1 MAETVPCSLFPVTSP
16 HRQLIQQPLLTYC
29 DSVKLDLDYAPSKIK
44 NEMSNPSIL
53 CLGEVLFDCLADQL
67 GLKLEEVQS
76 WTPYPGGA
84 PANVACAL
92 VKLGTSAGFIGA
104 VGEDEPGNALI
115 KLLEDLGVDTTGVQG
130 HSTAPTR
137 QVYVVRD
144 LAGDRTFAGFGKYD
158 TSEFADTRLESAK
171 LPTALF
177 NEADFLVVGTLEL
190 AYPESEK
197 AVLQALELAEQYD
210 LKIILDVNWRPVFWQ
225 DEKTARTKILS
236 LVRRCDFLK
245 LTKEEAQWLF
255 NTTDPGA
262 ITYRLNSLEG
272 VLVTDGEHGCAYCL
286 GENEGKMPAFSMSVV
301 DTTGAGD
308 SFLAGFIHQLQQ
320 VGIHGLKDAETA
332 KRIVTYA
339 SAVGAL
345 TTIKPGAIASQPTA
359 AEVDAFL
366 ASHQLV

>member
-1 MAETVPCSLFPVTSP
+1 
-16 HRQLIQQPLLTYC
+16 
-29 DSVKLDLDYAPSKIK
+29 
-44 NEMSNPSIL
+44 MSNPSIL

-67 GLKLEEVQS
+67 GLELDAVKS

-104 VGEDEPGNALI
+104 VGEDEAGNTLV
-115 KLLEDLGVDTTGVQG
+115 KLLEDVGVDIIGVQR

-144 LAGDRTFAGFGKYD
+144 LGGDRTFAGFGKYD

-171 LPTALF
+171 LPPALF

-190 AYPESEK
+190 AYPDSEK
-197 AVLQALELAEQYD
+197 AVLRALDLAEQYD

-225 DEKTARTKILS
+225 DENTAKSKILA
-236 LVRRCDFLK
+236 LLKRFDFLK
-245 LTKEEAQWLF
+245 LTKEEAHWLF
-255 NTTDPGA
+255 DTTDPGA

-272 VLVTDGEHGCAYCL
+272 VLVTDGENGCAYCL
-286 GENEGKMPAFSMSVV
+286 GENEGKIPAFSMSVV

-308 SFLAGFIHQLQQ
+308 GFLAGFIYQLQQ
-320 VGIHGLKDAETA
+320 VGIKNLKDAETA

-366 ASHQLV
+366 SSHQF

>member
-1 MAETVPCSLFPVTSP
+1 
-16 HRQLIQQPLLTYC
+16 
-29 DSVKLDLDYAPSKIK
+29 
-44 NEMSNPSIL
+44 MSNPSVL

-67 GLKLEEVQS
+67 GLKLEEVKS

-92 VKLGTSAGFIGA
+92 VKLGTSAGFMGA
-104 VGEDEPGNALI
+104 VGVDEAGNELV
-115 KLLEDLGVDTTGVQG
+115 KLLEDVGVNTAGVQR

-144 LAGDRTFAGFGKYD
+144 LASDRTFAGFGKYD
-158 TSEFADTRLESAK
+158 TSQFADTRLQATK

-177 NEADFLVVGTLEL
+177 EEADFLVVGTLEL

-197 AVLQALELAEQYD
+197 AVLRALELAEQYD

-225 DEKTARTKILS
+225 DENTAKTKILD
-236 LVRRCDFLK
+236 LVKRFDFIK

-255 NTTDPGA
+255 DTTDAGA

-272 VLVTDGEHGCAYCL
+272 VLVTDGEHGCSYCL
-286 GENEGKMPAFSMSVV
+286 GENEGKIPAFSMSVV

-308 SFLAGFIHQLQQ
+308 GFLAGFIHQLQQ
-320 VGIHGLKDAETA
+320 VGIHSLKDAETT

-366 ASHQLV
+366 ASHQLA

>member
-1 MAETVPCSLFPVTSP
+1 MSKP
-16 HRQLIQQPLLTYC
+16 
-29 DSVKLDLDYAPSKIK
+29 SV
-44 NEMSNPSIL
+44 L

-67 GLKLEEVQS
+67 GLKLEEVKS

-92 VKLGTSAGFIGA
+92 VKLGTSAGFMGA
-104 VGEDEPGNALI
+104 VGEDEPGNKLV
-115 KLLEDLGVDTTGVQG
+115 KLLQDVGVDTTGVQR
-130 HSTAPTR
+130 HPTAPTR
-137 QVYVVRD
+137 QVYVTRD
-144 LAGDRTFAGFGKYD
+144 SGGDRTFAGFGKYD
-158 TSEFADTRLESAK
+158 TSEFADTYLQSAK
-171 LPTALF
+171 LSPALF
-177 NEADFLVVGTLEL
+177 AEDDVLVLGTLEL
-190 AYPESEK
+190 AYPESEQ
-197 AVLQALELAEQYD
+197 AVLRSLELAEQYN
-210 LKIILDVNWRPVFWQ
+210 LKIILDINWRPVFWQ
-225 DEKTARTKILS
+225 DENTAKTKILA
-236 LVRRCDFLK
+236 LLKRFDFLK

-255 NTTDPGA
+255 DTNDPGA

-286 GENEGKMPAFSMSVV
+286 GENEGKIPAFSMSVV

-308 SFLAGFIHQLQQ
+308 GFLAGFIYQLQQ
-320 VGIHGLKDAETA
+320 VGIKNLKDAETA

-366 ASHQLV
+366 SSHQF